1 MSNNIVMNQSD
12 LKNKAYNHCLVL
24 VHLCHSSIIFSDF
37 RDFSWLRLGLGVGV
51 GKWSRLHFWIKMLF
65 QGQQYMLTQEHI

>member
-1 MSNNIVMNQSD
+1 MFVSVSSD
-12 LKNKAYNHCLVL
+12 L
-24 VHLCHSSIIFSDF
+24 
-37 RDFSWLRLGLGVGV
+37 RDYSWLRLGLGV